1 LKIDEQGGRY
11 IMYRIFIALSIMAM
25 LFSFLGCGMFGAIV
39 GTEEWSENYALMDGV
54 TATSPEMI
62 DGNVKTSG
70 QTSFPEGA
78 DSSMYGSSPPSE
90 AIVTLPER
98 MSIYRIVI
106 NSPNLVVFDV
116 FADKGDNDWEMIK
129 ENQKVSKNPANVRVS
144 TVTDK
149 IRIRV
154 RTTKDDAEVGRRSRA
169 RSWGGRTSGRQRAP
183 ATINE
188 IELYGFATSG
198 ISTQAGE
205 TKSAEEEELDRLL
218 TQ

>member
-1 LKIDEQGGRY
+1 
-11 IMYRIFIALSIMAM
+11 MYRTFIALAIGA
-25 LFSFLGCGMFGAIV
+25 LLISFLGCGKFVGSVV

-62 DGNVKTSG
+62 DGDVKTSG
-70 QTSFPEGA
+70 QTAFPEGA
-78 DSSMYGSSPPSE
+78 DSSMYGTSPPSE

-106 NSPNLVVFDV
+106 NSPNLVTFDV
-116 FADKGDNDWEMIK
+116 FADKGDNNWDIVK
-129 ENQKVSKNPANVRVS
+129 ENQKVTQNPADVRLS
-144 TVTDK
+144 ANTDK

-154 RTTKDDAEVGRRSRA
+154 RTTADDAEVGRQSRA
-169 RSWGGRTSGRQRAP
+169 RSWRGSRGGRQRAP

-198 ISTQAGE
+198 IEASAE
-205 TKSAEEEELDRLL
+205 EAAEEEELDKLL

>member
-1 LKIDEQGGRY
+1 
-11 IMYRIFIALSIMAM
+11 MYRILIALAIGAM
-25 LFSFLGCGMFGAIV
+25 LASFLGCGMFGAVV
-39 GTEEWSENYALMDGV
+39 GTEEWSENYALMNGA

-78 DSSMYGSSPPSE
+78 DASMYGSSPPSE

-106 NSPNLVVFDV
+106 NSPDLQVFDV
-116 FADKGDNDWEMIK
+116 LSDKGDNDWEVIK
-129 ENQKVSKNPANVRVS
+129 ENQKVTKNPIDVRVS

-154 RTTKDDAEVGRRSRA
+154 RTTSGDAEAGRKSRA
-169 RSWGGRTSGRQRAP
+169 HCNPRSAPVGNRSGARPVGTGPR
-183 ATINE
+183 
-188 IELYGFATSG
+188 
-198 ISTQAGE
+198 
-205 TKSAEEEELDRLL
+205 
-218 TQ
+218 